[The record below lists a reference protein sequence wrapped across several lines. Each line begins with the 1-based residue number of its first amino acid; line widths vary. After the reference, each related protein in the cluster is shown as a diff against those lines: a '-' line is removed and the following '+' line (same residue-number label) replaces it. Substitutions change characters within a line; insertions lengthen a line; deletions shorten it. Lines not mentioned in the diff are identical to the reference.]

1 MEKGF
6 MRTFL
11 TFIKW
16 LIIKLNSWPNTN
28 ISGYFLKAHSFLY
41 VPSYYQK
48 YKAWLLMPS
57 FPTCFIP
64 FAKNRLDIIFKGG
77 ENLIFQIYEVSA
89 RVKMFFNNN
98 TFLTFVKEI
107 YSSFLFSLSFLY
119 FWTNLVLIRSL
130 ILI

>member
-16 LIIKLNSWPNTN
+16 IIIKLNSWPNKYIRLFFEGTFISICTKLLSN
-28 ISGYFLKAHSFLY
+28 IKHDCLCRHSQR
-41 VPSYYQK
+41 V
-48 YKAWLLMPS
+48 S
-57 FPTCFIP
+57 FPLQKIGWISF
-64 FAKNRLDIIFKGG
+64 FKGG